1 MNSTETLHTDPARA
15 ERLAEIERF
24 WLEGAEALSA
34 TAPGTPE
41 RSAAQKAYVVDILAR
56 LEWEHEQGA
65 VYDHQESAQRL
76 NTLFYE
82 GMYRITR
89 AKDAEH
95 TIHMRHDYE
104 TWSRYMRSDIFL
116 AIRYRGPAP
125 QSFYDLAKSLRSRH
139 AFFA

>member
-1 MNSTETLHTDPARA
+1 MNSAETLHTDPARA

-24 WLEGAEALSA
+24 WLEGAETLSA

-41 RSAAQKAYVVDILAR
+41 RSAAQKSYVVDILAR

-65 VYDHQESAQRL
+65 TYDHQDSAQRI

-82 GMYRITR
+82 GLYHITH

-95 TIHMRHDYE
+95 TIHAHYDYK
-104 TWSRYMRSDIFL
+104 TWSVYMRNDIFP
-116 AIRYRGPAP
+116 AIRYRGPVP
-125 QSFYDLAKSLRSRH
+125 QSFYDLAKLLQSRH